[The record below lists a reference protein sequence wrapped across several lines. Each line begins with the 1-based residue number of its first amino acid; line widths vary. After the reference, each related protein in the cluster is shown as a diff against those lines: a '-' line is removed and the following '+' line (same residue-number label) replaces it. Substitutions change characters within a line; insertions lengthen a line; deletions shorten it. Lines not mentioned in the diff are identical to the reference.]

1 MLVTMVNWRHAT
13 RPILPP
19 KNIALRYCGIEDSYR
34 PIKILPLI
42 HLLRVDTVPAET
54 SIKREKSQGNT
65 RMTTVDRPFA
75 DSSGTAGILD
85 RERIIATAGFNR
97 WLVPPAALCIHLCIG
112 MAYGFSVFW
121 LPLSRAIGLTAS
133 KTCPDISLAQEL
145 FTTTCDWR
153 VASLGWMYTLFF
165 VVLGVAAA
173 LWGGWLE
180 RVGPRKAG
188 VVAALCWCGGLVLG
202 AIGVY
207 IHQLWLMWL
216 GAGVIGGVGLGLG
229 YISPVSTL
237 VKWFPDRRGMA
248 TGMAIMGFGGGAMI
262 GAPLANL
269 LMNYFKTPTDVGV
282 WQTFLAMAAIYFF
295 FMMVGAFRYRI
306 PPAGWRPDGWTPPS
320 ENKSMITQHHVH
332 LKDAHKTPQF
342 WLIWWVL
349 CLNVSAGIGVI
360 GMASPMLQ
368 EIFAGGLIGLPEV
381 KFNALSAD
389 QRVAI
394 AAIAAGFA
402 GLLSL
407 FNIGGRFFWA
417 SLSDYI
423 GRKRTYYTFFILG
436 IICYLLMPWS
446 ANIGSKAIFV
456 GAVCIIL
463 SMYGGGFATVPA
475 YLADM
480 FGTQFVGAIHGRLLT
495 AWSTAGIIGPVVV
508 NYIREAQLAAGVP
521 RDHLYDYTLY
531 ILAGMLV
538 IGLICNFLIKP
549 VNPKWYMSAQEV
561 AKLQAASA
569 KTTVS
574 TGSHGI
580 GFGGLD
586 AKAAIF
592 WAFVGI
598 PLAWGVWITLISA
611 AKIF

>member
-1 MLVTMVNWRHAT
+1 MTATDQTFAPAGPVT
-13 RPILPP
+13 
-19 KNIALRYCGIEDSYR
+19 
-34 PIKILPLI
+34 
-42 HLLRVDTVPAET
+42 
-54 SIKREKSQGNT
+54 
-65 RMTTVDRPFA
+65 
-75 DSSGTAGILD
+75 GILD

-121 LPLSRAIGLTAS
+121 LPLSRTVQGAPACTDLM
-133 KTCPDISLAQEL
+133 QEL
-145 FTTTCDWR
+145 VATGCNWR
-153 VASLGWMYTLFF
+153 VASMGWMYTLFF
-165 VVLGVAAA
+165 VVLGVSAAI
-173 LWGGWLE
+173 WGGWLE
-180 RVGPRKAG
+180 RAGPRKAG
-188 VVAALCWCGGLVLG
+188 AVAAFCWGGGLVLG
-202 AIGVY
+202 AIGIYV
-207 IHQLWLMWL
+207 HQLWLMWL
-216 GAGVIGGVGLGLG
+216 GSGVIGGIGLGLG

-262 GAPLANL
+262 GAPLADI
-269 LMNYFKTPTDVGV
+269 LMNHFKTASTVGA
-282 WQTFLAMAAIYFF
+282 WETFVTMGAIYFC
-295 FMMVGAFRYRI
+295 FMMIGAFRYRI

-320 ENKSMITQHHVH
+320 ENRSMITQHNVH

-349 CLNVSAGIGVI
+349 TLNVSAGIGVI

-368 EIFAGGLIGLPEV
+368 EIFAGDLIGQAGV
-381 KFNALSAD
+381 KFNALSAE
-389 QRVAI
+389 QKVAI
-394 AAIAAGFA
+394 AAIAAGFT

-423 GRKRTYYTFFILG
+423 GRKNTYYCFFLIGILLYALAPTFAA
-436 IICYLLMPWS
+436 M
-446 ANIGSKAIFV
+446 GSKLMFV
-456 GAVCIIL
+456 LAFGIIL

-508 NYIREAQLAAGVP
+508 NYIREFQLAAGVP
-521 RDHLYDYTLY
+521 RDQLYNTTMY
-531 ILAGMLV
+531 ILCGMLI
-538 IGLICNFLIKP
+538 IGLICNYLIKP
-549 VNPKWYMSAQEV
+549 VDSKWYMSQDDV
-561 AKLQAASA
+561 VKLQAAGA
-569 KTTVS
+569 
-574 TGSHGI
+574 GSGGASGSFGI
-580 GFGGLD
+580 GKGGLD
-586 AKAAIF
+586 VQAAIF

-598 PLAWGVWITLISA
+598 PLAWGVWITLKNA

>member
-1 MLVTMVNWRHAT
+1 
-13 RPILPP
+13 
-19 KNIALRYCGIEDSYR
+19 
-34 PIKILPLI
+34 
-42 HLLRVDTVPAET
+42 
-54 SIKREKSQGNT
+54 
-65 RMTTVDRPFA
+65 MTTL
-75 DSSGTAGILD
+75 SSSAGTMSGAGAGLLD
-85 RERIIATAGFNR
+85 KERTIATAGFNR

-121 LPLSRAIGLTAS
+121 LPLSRAIGLTAP
-133 KTCPDISLAQEL
+133 KACPDMSLFQEL
-145 FTTTCDWR
+145 FTTTCDWK

-165 VVLGVAAA
+165 VFLGVSAAI
-173 LWGGWLE
+173 WGGWLE

-188 VVAALCWCGGLVLG
+188 FVSALCWCGGLFLG
-202 AIGVY
+202 AIG
-207 IHQLWLMWL
+207 IITHQLWLMWL
-216 GAGVIGGVGLGLG
+216 GSGVIGGVGLGLG

-269 LMNYFKTPTDVGV
+269 LMNYFKTPTSVGV
-282 WQTFLAMAAIYFF
+282 WETFVAMGVIYFC

-306 PPAGWRPDGWTPPS
+306 PPAGWRPEGWTPLD
-320 ENKSMITQHHVH
+320 KSNAMISQYNVH

-368 EIFAGGLIGLPEV
+368 EIFAGKLIGLPDV
-381 KFNALSAD
+381 GFNQLT
-389 QRVAI
+389 VAQKATI
-394 AAIAAGFA
+394 AGIAAGFT

-417 SLSDYI
+417 SLSDKI
-423 GRKRTYYTFFILG
+423 GRKNTYYTFFILG
-436 IICYLLMPWS
+436 IALYALAPTFAAM
-446 ANIGSKAIFV
+446 GSKLLFV
-456 GAVCIIL
+456 LGFGIIL

-508 NYIREAQLAAGVP
+508 NYIREFQLTAGVKP
-521 RDHLYDYTLY
+521 DQLYNTTMY
-531 ILAGMLV
+531 ILCAML
-538 IGLICNFLIKP
+538 IAGLICNYLIKP
-549 VNPKWYMSAQEV
+549 VDRKWHMSEAEV
-561 AKLQAASA
+561 AKLQAATASA
-569 KTTVS
+569 S
-574 TGSHGI
+574 ASGPSGSFGI

-586 AKAAIF
+586 AKAALF

-598 PLAWGVWITLISA
+598 PLAWGVWITLQSA
-611 AKIF
+611 AKIL

>member
-1 MLVTMVNWRHAT
+1 
-13 RPILPP
+13 
-19 KNIALRYCGIEDSYR
+19 
-34 PIKILPLI
+34 
-42 HLLRVDTVPAET
+42 
-54 SIKREKSQGNT
+54 
-65 RMTTVDRPFA
+65 MTTVA
-75 DSSGTAGILD
+75 DATQGFPVSGTGLLD
-85 RERIIATAGFNR
+85 RERIIAKPGFNR

-121 LPLSRAIGLTAS
+121 LPLSRAIGITQSKACADAS
-133 KTCPDISLAQEL
+133 LLNEL
-145 FTTTCDWR
+145 FTTTCDWH
-153 VASLGWMYTLFF
+153 VASMGWMYILFF
-165 VVLGVAAA
+165 VVLGVSAA

-180 RVGPRKAG
+180 RAGPRKAG
-188 VVAALCWCGGLVLG
+188 VVAACCWAGGLVLG

-216 GAGVIGGVGLGLG
+216 GAGVLGGIGLGLG

-262 GAPLANL
+262 GAPLANT
-269 LMNYFKTPTDVGV
+269 LMTYFKTSTDVGV

-295 FMMVGAFRYRI
+295 FMMVGAFRYRL
-306 PPAGWRPDGWTPPS
+306 PPPGWRPEGWTPPS
-320 ENKSMITQHHVH
+320 EAKSMITQHNVH
-332 LKDAHKTPQF
+332 LRDAHKTPQF

-349 CLNVSAGIGVI
+349 CLNVSAGIGII

-368 EIFAGGLIGLPEV
+368 EVFGGKLIGHPELG
-381 KFNALSAD
+381 FNALSVEQKA
-389 QRVAI
+389 AI

-423 GRKRTYYTFFILG
+423 GRKNTYYVFFLLG
-436 IICYLLMPWS
+436 IALYAPAPWF
-446 ANIGSKAIFV
+446 AQIGSKVLFV
-456 GAVCIIL
+456 LAFGIIL

-495 AWSTAGIIGPVVV
+495 AWSTAGVIGPVVV

-521 RDHLYDYTLY
+521 RDHLYDFTSYVLC
-531 ILAGMLV
+531 GMLI

-549 VNPKWYMSAQEV
+549 VNPKWFMSQEEV

-569 KTTVS
+569 QSAMGTPS
-574 TGSHGI
+574 GSFGI
-580 GFGGLD
+580 GKGGLD
-586 AKAAIF
+586 WQAAVF

-598 PLAWGVWITLISA
+598 PLAWGVWTTLKA
-611 AKIF
+611 AATIFQ

>member
-1 MLVTMVNWRHAT
+1 
-13 RPILPP
+13 
-19 KNIALRYCGIEDSYR
+19 
-34 PIKILPLI
+34 
-42 HLLRVDTVPAET
+42 
-54 SIKREKSQGNT
+54 
-65 RMTTVDRPFA
+65 MTTVDVARDFPV
-75 DSSGTAGILD
+75 SGTGLLD
-85 RERIIATAGFNR
+85 RERIIAKPGFNR

-121 LPLSRAIGLTAS
+121 LPLSRAIGLTQPKACADAS
-133 KTCPDISLAQEL
+133 LLNEL
-145 FTTTCDWR
+145 FTTTCDWH
-153 VASLGWMYTLFF
+153 VASMGWMYTLFF
-165 VVLGVAAA
+165 FVLGVSAA

-180 RVGPRKAG
+180 RAGPRKAG
-188 VVAALCWCGGLVLG
+188 VVAACCWAGGLVLG

-216 GAGVIGGVGLGLG
+216 GAGVLGGIGLGLG

-295 FMMVGAFRYRI
+295 FMMVGAFRYRL
-306 PPAGWRPDGWTPPS
+306 PPAGWRPEGWTPPS
-320 ENKSMITQHHVH
+320 EAKSMITQHNVH

-349 CLNVSAGIGVI
+349 CLNVSAGIGII

-368 EIFAGGLIGLPEV
+368 EIFAGKLIGLPDLG
-381 KFNALSAD
+381 FNALSAE
-389 QRVAI
+389 QKTAI

-423 GRKRTYYTFFILG
+423 GRKNTYYTFFLLG
-436 IICYLLMPWS
+436 IALYAS
-446 ANIGSKAIFV
+446 APFFAQIGSKVLFV
-456 GAVCIIL
+456 GAFCIIL

-495 AWSTAGIIGPVVV
+495 AWSTAGVIGPVVV
-508 NYIREAQLAAGVP
+508 NYIREAQLAAGVQ
-521 RDHLYDYTLY
+521 RDHLYDFTSYVLC
-531 ILAGMLV
+531 GMLI

-549 VNPKWYMSAQEV
+549 VNPKWFMSQEEV

-569 KTTVS
+569 KSATDTPS
-574 TGSHGI
+574 GSFGI
-580 GFGGLD
+580 GKGGLD
-586 AKAAIF
+586 WQAAVF

-598 PLAWGVWITLISA
+598 PLAWGVWKTLQA
-611 AKIF
+611 TVAIFQ

>member
-1 MLVTMVNWRHAT
+1 
-13 RPILPP
+13 
-19 KNIALRYCGIEDSYR
+19 
-34 PIKILPLI
+34 
-42 HLLRVDTVPAET
+42 
-54 SIKREKSQGNT
+54 
-65 RMTTVDRPFA
+65 MTAIDQRLTGMGDI
-75 DSSGTAGILD
+75 AGILD
-85 RERIIATAGFNR
+85 RERIVAAAGFNR

-121 LPLSRAIGLTAS
+121 LPLSRAVGLTAS
-133 KTCPDISLAQEL
+133 KSCPDMSLADEL

-153 VASLGWMYTLFF
+153 IASMGWMFTLFF

-180 RVGPRKAG
+180 RAGPRKAG

-202 AIGVY
+202 ALGVY
-207 IHQLWLMWL
+207 LHQLWLMWL
-216 GAGVIGGVGLGLG
+216 GAGVVGGIGLGLG

-269 LMNYFKTPTDVGV
+269 LLNHFKTPTDVGV
-282 WQTFLAMAAIYFF
+282 WQTFLAMAAIYFV
-295 FMMVGAFRYRI
+295 FMMIGAFRYRL

-320 ENKSMITQHHVH
+320 ETNTMITQHQVH

-368 EIFAGGLIGLPEV
+368 EIFAGKLIGHPELA
-381 KFNALSAD
+381 FNALDTS
-389 QRVAI
+389 QKVAI
-394 AAIAAGFA
+394 AGIAAGFA

-423 GRKRTYYTFFILG
+423 GRKKTYYTFFILG
-436 IICYLLMPWS
+436 IVCYLLMPWS
-446 ANIGSKAIFV
+446 ANAGSKVVFV
-456 GAVCIIL
+456 SAVCIIL

-521 RDHLYDYTLY
+521 RAHLYDYTLY

-538 IGLICNFLIKP
+538 VGLICNWLVKP
-549 VNPKWYMSAQEV
+549 VDPKWYMSPEEV
-561 AKLQAASA
+561 AKLQAATAAGNATS
-569 KTTVS
+569 
-574 TGSHGI
+574 GSFGI
-580 GFGGLD
+580 GKGGFD
-586 AKAAIF
+586 WQAAAF

-598 PLAWGVWITLISA
+598 PLAWGVWITLESA
-611 AKIF
+611 AKILQ